1 MDGPSFQRCGVVALM
16 LLGSI
21 GKAAADAPAAEV
33 SSPAA
38 AGAIDRFMGEV
49 ARFRAYPHFDRA
61 YALLRAGRDKEAL
74 PAFEAGLK
82 HEPGNTA
89 ARLAWVD
96 ALARL
101 GRRDQAL
108 RQASQALQIEAGHP
122 GALRRRGVLL
132 FDAGR
137 TEEALADLRSLMAHS
152 GATAEDRNMAKDL
165 LARATAAATGDPI
178 ATPRLVLEPPAWM
191 DLVRSAEAHE
201 SQGRYREA
209 VADYR
214 QAVKLTS
221 DPGSRLNIL
230 GAQARIA
237 RQQNDQALLRSCLL
251 QAIEL
256 APRNVVVLRDLVALA
271 QRSGDAAEAQRWMSQ
286 LSRQSRSA
294 GDFEY
299 VANLQFSAGQAA
311 AAADG
316 YRQALARTRDA
327 GARHRL
333 FMSLGHALSA
343 LDDQAAAATAF
354 RNAASQKATS
364 DALRAAAEALHRSGD
379 RQAAVEALRVLVQRY
394 PGPANRLRL
403 AALLGEDE
411 RDAEAVD
418 QVHLALAAA
427 ADNPTRLQA
436 QRRLALLRSHQGDA
450 AAVRTALT
458 EVVRLAPDD
467 NRSRLALAQA
477 CAELGD
483 LAAAA
488 GHYEISVRLRASLQA
503 YRGLVSA
510 RTRMGDVPGSVSAY
524 KGLLTQADLDPA
536 DAAKAHAGLADLLM
550 TQGDPA
556 AAAQAYR
563 AAMGGG
569 LNAASLHL
577 GLGYAL
583 AGLQRSQ
590 DALAQFQLA
599 YQAEPSSSL
608 ALQLARTHMALKQTE
623 PALQYGQ
630 AALADTAALTP
641 DQHQVLLQEMGTLHS
656 TLGQTHQAAALW
668 EGALALSP
676 HPQTALALARAQLAD
691 QQTQAAERTLAE
703 WPADAGTPSL
713 AAEHLDLGSRIKQR
727 QKRAAEARALLAQ
740 AEQID
745 PSIDRQYRLALLDM
759 ELGQTRSGLASLDR
773 LMRGHPQGRYR
784 EAAAQV
790 LYDGG
795 RFGPAAALF
804 GKAVE
809 DEPERIDLRRSQAYA
824 LMRDGQNEPAAEAF
838 GQAISVARLQ
848 ADAHELDVWRMRQ
861 EVTKLNKRFDFSLY
875 ESYRSNTGTSA
886 PSGTGAAG
894 GSGVVPSQGGAEAA
908 WRPPGIGLVD
918 DRTLHLFGRITWS
931 HRPDSLA
938 IAHDSTQGSI
948 GLRYKP
954 LSAQQLYVGAERL
967 LKIGSATRGDWLLRA
982 SYGWTDGL
990 GVADPRSTSWNYS
1003 SFYADIGR
1011 FTGQRLSAAYVE
1023 ARQGRTWKIGEML
1036 LSPHLVFDGRWQR
1049 PDDDRSS
1056 YTEAGAGVSLRSH
1069 FNGSNLEAPRASAE
1083 ILLQYKHGFK
1093 RVGSGWSVTA
1103 ILAF

>member
-1 MDGPSFQRCGVVALM
+1 MDGPSFQRSGWLALM
-16 LLGSI
+16 LLGNM
-21 GKAAADAPAAEV
+21 GTAAADAPAAQA
-33 SSPAA
+33 SLPAA
-38 AGAIDRFMGEV
+38 AGVIDRFMGEV

-61 YALLRAGRDKEAL
+61 YALLRAGRDKDAAV
-74 PAFEAGLK
+74 AFETGLK

-89 ARLAWVD
+89 ARLALVD
-96 ALARL
+96 ALTRL

-108 RQASQALQIEAGHP
+108 RQASQALQAEAGHP

-137 TEEALADLRSLMAHS
+137 TEEALADLRSLMAHP
-152 GATAEDRNMAKDL
+152 GATAEDRDVAKGL
-165 LARATAAATGDPI
+165 LARASAAITGERI
-178 ATPRLVLEPPAWM
+178 ATPRLVLETPAWM

-201 SQGRYREA
+201 SQGRYLEA

-214 QAVKLTS
+214 QAMKLTS

-251 QAIEL
+251 QAIGL

-271 QRSGDAAEAQRWMSQ
+271 QRSGDAAQAQRWMSQ

-299 VANLQFSAGQAA
+299 VANLQFSAGQAS

-316 YRQALARTRDA
+316 YRQALAHTRDA

-333 FMSLGHALSA
+333 FMALGHALSA
-343 LDDQAAAATAF
+343 LEDQAAAAAAF
-354 RNAASQKATS
+354 RNAASQRATP
-364 DALRAAAEALHRSGD
+364 DALRALVEALHRSGD
-379 RQAAVEALRVLVQRY
+379 RTAAVEALKTLVQRH

-411 RDAEAVD
+411 RDADAVE
-418 QVHLALAAA
+418 QVQLALAAA
-427 ADNPTRLQA
+427 TDNPTRLQA
-436 QRRLALLRSHQGDA
+436 QRRLVLLHSRQGDP

-503 YRGLVSA
+503 YRGLVGA

-536 DAAKAHAGLADLLM
+536 DAAKAQASLADLLM

-556 AAAQAYR
+556 GAAQAYR
-563 AAMGGG
+563 AALDGG
-569 LNAASLHL
+569 LNPPSLHL

-599 YQAEPSSSL
+599 YQAEPSSGV
-608 ALQLARTHMALKQTE
+608 ALQLARTHMALGQSD
-623 PALQYGQ
+623 PAMLYGQ
-630 AALADTAALTP
+630 AALADTTALTP
-641 DQHQVLLQEMGTLHS
+641 DQHQVLLQEMGNLHS
-656 TLGQTHQAAALW
+656 ALGQTRQAAAMW
-668 EGALALSP
+668 ESALALSP
-676 HPQTALALARAQLAD
+676 WPQTALALARAQLAD
-691 QQTQAAERTLAE
+691 QRTQAAERTLAA

-713 AAEHLDLGSRIKQR
+713 TAEHLDLGSRIKQR
-727 QKRAAEARALLAQ
+727 QKRTAEARALLAR

-759 ELGQTRSGLASLDR
+759 ELGQTRAGLASLDR

-838 GQAISVARLQ
+838 GQAITVARLQ

-861 EVTKLNKRFDFSLY
+861 EVTKLNKRFDFSVY
-875 ESYRSNTGTSA
+875 ESYRSNTGA
-886 PSGTGAAG
+886 AAAG

-938 IAHDSTQGSI
+938 IDHSSTQGSI

-954 LSAQQLYVGAERL
+954 LGSQQLYVGAERL

-1023 ARQGRTWKIGEML
+1023 ARQGRTWKIGETLL

-1049 PDDDRSS
+1049 PDNDRSS
-1056 YTEAGAGVSLRSH
+1056 YSEAGAGVSLRSH
-1069 FNGSNLEAPRASAE
+1069 FNGSDREAPRSSLE
-1083 ILLQYKHGFK
+1083 LLLQYKHGIK
-1093 RVGSGWSVTA
+1093 RVGNGWSVTA